1 MDGALVGVVPVKPLG
16 GALGRLSAVL
26 GPEERRALQRAML
39 ADVLA
44 ALAGA
49 ALGPALVVTADPE
62 AAALAAGAGAR
73 ALPDHSPRRGMNAAV
88 RLGQR
93 EAARLGGA
101 GALVLVADLPRI
113 GPEDLRVL
121 AAAAPAGRGAALA
134 PSRDGTGTNALL
146 VGPPQALAPALGPD
160 SLARHRA
167 GAAAAGLG
175 TALVRRPGLA
185 LDVDT
190 PEDLAAFL
198 ADPGGGE
205 AAQACA
211 RLGLAERL
219 AAGALR

>member
-1 MDGALVGVVPVKPLG
+1 VAAIVGVVPVKPLG
-16 GALGRLSAVL
+16 GALKRLAAVL
-26 GPEERRALQRAML
+26 GPEERRTLQRAML
-39 ADVLA
+39 TDVLR

-49 ALGPALVVTADPE
+49 ALGPVVVVTADPE

-73 ALPDHSPRRGMNAAV
+73 ALPDHQPRRGMNAAV
-88 RLGQR
+88 RIGQR
-93 EAARLGGA
+93 EAERLGAA

-113 GPEDLRVL
+113 APADLVDL
-121 AAAAPAGRGAALA
+121 AAAAPPGRSVTLA

-146 VGPPQALAPALGPD
+146 SRPATALGPALGPD
-160 SLARHRA
+160 SLSRHLA
-167 GAAAAGLG
+167 AAAAAGLE
-175 TALVRRPGLA
+175 TTLVRRPGLA

-190 PEDLAAFL
+190 PGDLATFL
-198 ADPGGGE
+198 ADPGGGA

>member
-1 MDGALVGVVPVKPLG
+1 MGALVGVVPVKPFG
-16 GALGRLSAVL
+16 GALKRLSAVL

-39 ADVLA
+39 ADVLG

-49 ALGPALVVTADPE
+49 ALGPVVVVTADPE

-73 ALPDHSPRRGMNAAV
+73 GLPDHQPRRGMNAAV
-88 RLGQR
+88 RIGQR
-93 EAARLGGA
+93 EAARIGA
-101 GALVLVADLPRI
+101 EGALVLVADLPRI
-113 GPEDLRVL
+113 APADLVAL
-121 AAAAPAGRGAALA
+121 AAAAPAGRSVTMA

-146 VGPPQALAPALGPD
+146 VRPPTALSPALGPG
-160 SLARHRA
+160 SLSRHLA
-167 GAAAAGLG
+167 GAATAGLE
-175 TALVRRPGLA
+175 TALVARAGLA

-190 PEDLAAFL
+190 PEDLAVFL

-205 AAQACA
+205 AARACA